1 VLGWSAILSSFAGFA
16 AAFLADRRPL
26 AYAGAAFAVPV
37 CVLLSGAPLLELPAY
52 LALASTCAAAVVFS
66 RGRKD
71 IAFALLL
78 PFALLVT
85 VLLVFTWRGIRFRG
99 AF

>member
-1 VLGWSAILSSFAGFA
+1 MLGWAAILSSFAGFA
-16 AAFLADRRPL
+16 AAFLAGRPSL
-26 AYAGAAFAVPV
+26 AYAGAALAAPV
-37 CVLLSGAPLLELPAY
+37 CVLLTGSSILELPAY
-52 LALASTCAAAVVFS
+52 VALASTCAAAVVFS

-85 VLLVFTWRGIRFRG
+85 VLLVFAWRGITFRG